1 MHSRKLHKSKYCEYI
16 KDICKDN
23 QNILLLDYVNELEK
37 CWLFLNASLLIST
50 STAEGF
56 GVPILDALS
65 INLPCLASNLP
76 TFEEI
81 KALTKTNYL
90 TLVKQNQDL
99 IWIKNLN
106 KVKAFKL
113 EDFDKKSERIDNF
126 NKFINKLESQILFK
140 INSYLD

>member
-1 MHSRKLHKSKYCEYI
+1 M
-16 KDICKDN
+16 
-23 QNILLLDYVNELEK
+23 LLDYVNDLEK
-37 CWLFLNASLLIST
+37 VWLFLNASLLIST
-50 STAEGF
+50 STLEGF

-76 TFEEI
+76 TFKEI
-81 KALTKTNYL
+81 KAFTKTNNL

-106 KVKAFKL
+106 QVKEFNL
-113 EDFDKKSERIDNF
+113 ENFEKKSDRIDNF
-126 NKFINKLESQILFK
+126 NKFINKLESQILLK